1 MIKAKSKNIN
11 ITIILLLLSLLCGIS
26 DVRADYTIENMTQ
39 FKDDSFKNNKYG
51 NGYEFTLSN
60 GAEKIKAYCIDPS
73 ATAYNKGSG
82 VKYKEISGSSV
93 PSELKKSVDYACSKA
108 KSEKELSSSVRKA
121 NVDLGQSSLSNGT
134 SSVEGYEGDAFKDN
148 TSGAGKL
155 YEEMKS
161 AKATPSISV
170 KNQKNETEAQVKIS
184 NATEGG
190 TLTGTG
196 GIECTGSY
204 DSWICYYPC
213 PEDGASG
220 SNTGKI
226 IYNPYPD
233 SGKDGSK
240 DTGTK
245 CVSKFYMS
253 ESAGDSS
260 PQYLAACFC
269 EGDKNSWQNNGSSK
283 DGIPNNDGTIEQSLE
298 LMCSDSGEE
307 SGECPK
313 TPILKGVESNGTE
326 ICDASGT
333 TVVFVNEL
341 ETDDTYNV
349 FSSFSSEFIDCIG
362 ETTTDYADQSVI
374 ANKQFEPTVKSKDE
388 YARFLKFCPIVC
400 TEDFYLYLP
409 GPDGNSIFPTDLDES
424 VWINA
429 GTFFTISDNMYSQSN
444 IMCYN
449 SPDEK
454 EYIKYVVEQRQE
466 LAKAYNEYSKAT
478 AINSLSECGEGIV
491 TYSGCYGGYDS
502 ESNCPSGVYTAYA
515 SSSTNEQ
522 SYNKYSVYDNINYT
536 MSRDAIK
543 ASGSASAEGS
553 TLSDAKE
560 KAKIA
565 AKANCESN
573 KPTASSNP
581 EDAFNTAKGKFDGNI
596 DKASTY
602 WKETC
607 LEWSL
612 ESLKGKINKNTC
624 PGKDKGMSFNWID
637 GEGFEKVSITTKE
650 PNVASKEGTRKE
662 EKFRVYETSCTK
674 EGCVNSDPEYKTK
687 YSFQAKSLTVKID
700 YEFQN
705 HYCIDKNNNVIL
717 KEKDCAGYE
726 VEGFPVSP
734 DTPQGI
740 YDYWYEYDNNIGYYL
755 NEDNISCGRLEGV
768 IEKAYDGSWKSKNT
782 CTYNVN
788 KCQNCSFFC
797 GEDEYDSYECNIG
810 QKKCNN
816 KCKVNC
822 VSGGCI
828 IDSSAG
834 FLATYRTISLNSSF
848 AYIPDYKFAPD
859 VNMLIALDFSPTDSL
874 GKIGNGKESP
884 TSKFGKTNWFTKKGE
899 EAASEIIETNGE
911 KIYDSD
917 PEYSYKLTPGVIN
930 YIKANNTG
938 TTYSDF
944 STLDCNY
951 VITKGHED
959 GYYTCTSKFLDDL
972 DKRPD
977 KPTIF
982 RNRTGF
988 KSNYKHIDDKFTGP
1002 AWK

>member
-1 MIKAKSKNIN
+1 MIKAKSKSIN

-26 DVRADYTIENMTQ
+26 DVRADYTIEDMKQ

-155 YEEMKS
+155 YEEMKN

-170 KNQKNETEAQVKIS
+170 KKQKNGTEAQVKIS

-190 TLTGTG
+190 TLKGTG

-220 SNTGKI
+220 SNTGAIK
-226 IYNPYPD
+226 YDPYPD

-269 EGDKNSWQNNGSSK
+269 EGEKNAWQNNGSSK
-283 DGIPNNDGTIEQSLE
+283 DGIPNNDGVIEQPLE

-307 SGECPK
+307 SGKCPK

-341 ETDDTYNV
+341 EKDDTYNV
-349 FSSFSSEFIDCIG
+349 SSSFSQEFIDCIG

-374 ANKQFEPTVKSKDE
+374 ANKQFEPTVKSSK
-388 YARFLKFCPIVC
+388 YVRFLEFCPIVC

-449 SPDEK
+449 SPDADK
-454 EYIKYVVEQRQE
+454 YIEYVVEQRQE

-478 AINSLSECGEGIV
+478 AINNLSECSEGHIQMIYNNCLKDSDGNCYYYYRTAESSTDTQRYK
-491 TYSGCYGGYDS
+491 TYSVSGNDKYI
-502 ESNCPSGVYTAYA
+502 ESF
-515 SSSTNEQ
+515 
-522 SYNKYSVYDNINYT
+522 NIVQ
-536 MSRDAIK
+536 
-543 ASGSASAEGS
+543 ASGQGTGEGS
-553 TLSDAKE
+553 TVSEAEE
-560 KAKIA
+560 KAKLK

-581 EDAFNTAKGKFDGNI
+581 KEAFNTAKGRFDDNI

-602 WKETC
+602 WEKTC

-662 EKFRVYETSCTK
+662 EKFPVYETSCTT
-674 EGCVNSDPEYKTK
+674 EGCVNSGPESKTK

-705 HYCIDKNNNVIL
+705 HYCINENNVVTP
-717 KEKDCAGYE
+717 KEEEDCVGYE

-755 NEDNISCGRLEGV
+755 NDDKDKIECGRLNAV
-768 IEKAYDGSWKSKNT
+768 IDRAYGDWKSKNT

-797 GEDEYDSYECNIG
+797 GKDEYDSYECNIG

-859 VNMLIALDFSPTDSL
+859 VNTLIALDFSPTDSL